1 MSPSQTALCFAGCGW
16 VSARRGLLRG
26 PSQPG
31 SAACVC
37 RSAPD
42 GLYPGG
48 PPPGCPSPQFPAPR
62 PGIQVLNASMS
73 RRGPIS
79 PEPLRGKATGSETH
93 GAQPR
98 KPPRESVSSCGP
110 RTLRIQGLP
119 SRLTAV
125 RFKGPE
131 ARSRT
136 QPVDAAGQ
144 RHCEWRLPAPPPR
157 PAASARAVLLP
168 RVGVSD
174 TIACAWSERPARALK
189 VLPPKCIL

>member
-1 MSPSQTALCFAGCGW
+1 MLCGVRVG
-16 VSARRGLLRG
+16 VR
-26 PSQPG
+26 PPG
-31 SAACVC
+31 SAA
-37 RSAPD
+37 
-42 GLYPGG
+42 G
-48 PPPGCPSPQFPAPR
+48 PFPARVCGLRLPFSARR
-62 PGIQVLNASMS
+62 PVS
-73 RRGPIS
+73 RGPSTRLSFPSVSSPSSWHSGPECLYVEAWAIS

-93 GAQPR
+93 GDQPR

-136 QPVDAAGQ
+136 QPVDATGQ

-168 RVGVSD
+168 QVGVND